1 MKNLFTI
8 IIIYCRLFLN
18 CCYLFIMCFL
28 CQATGLIF
36 NPMLSAV
43 SCLEIVNVWLNCY
56 VDEKHR
62 NIMIRVDM
70 ERHTS
75 LKLSMF
81 LIYYKD

>member
-1 MKNLFTI
+1 
-8 IIIYCRLFLN
+8 
-18 CCYLFIMCFL
+18 MCFL
-28 CQATGLIF
+28 CQATGLIL
-36 NPMLSAV
+36 NAMLSAV